1 MPLLNMGPQV
11 ASLLPPGVGHGRAV
25 APEVANV
32 TRPACVETEPSVM
45 MVLESMFPTKGGG
58 GAETQVRT
66 LGRHLIAQGVPVT
79 LLAPMVSWGSQV
91 GEDNVDGI
99 AVTRIAY
106 PKLPGIGALV
116 MLAKLA
122 WLLFR
127 LRNRYTIIHTHIAGN
142 MSALCCLMGRLL
154 RKPVLVKLTGM
165 TEMVGGI
172 LDPNPNPVVR
182 LRKRALRMATY
193 YQATSSQIG
202 RLMQERGFDAR
213 KVHLIPNAVDTE
225 RFETVERNDAKRRE
239 LCGER
244 RIVGI
249 FVGRLEPEKNI
260 ELMLDGWAQ
269 AFAGQHDAAL
279 VLVGAG
285 RLMDP
290 LKAQAERLGIA
301 SQVIFVGASDAV
313 ERYLALADFG
323 LLTSNAEG
331 LSNTLLE
338 YMASGL
344 PVIGSRISGTE
355 DFVASGQTGWL
366 FTAGDTHQ
374 FRDCLNAAAQAR
386 ASLAEL
392 GQNARRHVVA
402 EASIGAVVNR
412 LLSLYRLQHVG

>member
-1 MPLLNMGPQV
+1 MPLPNMGPHV
-11 ASLLPPGVGHGRAV
+11 ASLLPPGVGHGRVEASE
-25 APEVANV
+25 AASIA
-32 TRPACVETEPSVM
+32 RPASVETKPSVM

-66 LGRHLIAQGVPVT
+66 LGRHLIAQGVPVS
-79 LLAPMVSWGSQV
+79 LLSPMVSYGSQV
-91 GEDNVDGI
+91 GDDNVDGI

-106 PKLPGIGALV
+106 PRLPGLGALI

-127 LRNRYTIIHTHIAGN
+127 LRNRYTIIHAHIAGN
-142 MSALCCLMGRLL
+142 MAAVCCLMGWLL
-154 RKPVLVKLTGM
+154 HKPVLVKLTGM

-172 LDPNPNPVVR
+172 LDPNPSPAVR
-182 LRKRALRMATY
+182 LRKRALRLATY

-202 RLMQERGFDAR
+202 RLMQECGFDAR
-213 KVHLIPNAVDTE
+213 KVHLIPNAVDTQ
-225 RFETVERNDAKRRE
+225 RFETVQRDESKRRE
-239 LCGER
+239 LCGDR

-249 FVGRLEPEKNI
+249 FVGRLESEKNL

-269 AFAGQHDAAL
+269 AFAKQQDAAL

-290 LKAQAERLGIA
+290 LKAQAERLGIG

-313 ERYLALADFG
+313 ERYMALADFG

-355 DFVASGQTGWL
+355 DFVASGKTGWL

-374 FRDCLNAAAQAR
+374 FKDCLHAAAQAR
-386 ASLAEL
+386 ANLAEL

-402 EASIGAVVNR
+402 QASIGAVVNR
-412 LLSLYRLQHVG
+412 LLSLYKLQLVG